1 MNTGLFKLGWK
12 DLIKGAFVSI
22 VFSVLMYLKSS
33 IDAGTLALSLDT
45 LSTILNLSVSTLIA
59 YLVKQLLTDENGKL
73 GGKI

>member
-12 DLIKGAFVSI
+12 DLVKGAFVSI
-22 VFSVLMYLKSS
+22 VFSILMYLKSA
-33 IDAGTLALSLDT
+33 IDADTLALSLDT
-45 LSTILNLSVSTLIA
+45 LKMIFNLSISTLIS